1 MIVSREY
8 LLSLSEKPRDS
19 ARLYAECIVSDMK
32 IDAQEGKTIYMTQSF
47 QPETAGFCCDIIREL
62 CYILPD
68 VHIFTMRDAR
78 SNNTYIVLD
87 WTTEY
92 VYHYYTE

>member
-19 ARLYAECIVSDMK
+19 ARLYAECIVADMK
-32 IDAQEGKTIYMTQSF
+32 LDAHEGRTIYMSKSF
-47 QPETAGFCCDIIREL
+47 PIEIAGFCCDIVREL
-62 CYILPD
+62 CEILPD
-68 VHIFTMRDAR
+68 VHIFTMRDVR
-78 SNNTYIVLD
+78 STDTYIVLD

>member
-8 LLSLSEKPRDS
+8 LLSLSEKPIDS
-19 ARLYAECIVSDMK
+19 ARLYAECIVADRR
-32 IDAQEGKTIYMTQSF
+32 IDAREGRTIYISRRF
-47 QPETAGFCCDIIREL
+47 PIEIAGFCSDIIRQL
-62 CYILPD
+62 CEILPD

-78 SNNTYIVLD
+78 HNNTYIVLD

-92 VYHYYTE
+92 VCMDYSE

>member
-8 LLSLSEKPRDS
+8 LLSLSETPRDS
-19 ARLYAECIVSDMK
+19 ARLYAECIVGDMK
-32 IDAQEGKTIYMTQSF
+32 IDAQEGRTIYMSQSF
-47 QPETAGFCCDIIREL
+47 PPETTGFFCYVIREL

-68 VHIFTMRDAR
+68 THIFTMRDAR

-92 VYHYYTE
+92 VYMYHKE